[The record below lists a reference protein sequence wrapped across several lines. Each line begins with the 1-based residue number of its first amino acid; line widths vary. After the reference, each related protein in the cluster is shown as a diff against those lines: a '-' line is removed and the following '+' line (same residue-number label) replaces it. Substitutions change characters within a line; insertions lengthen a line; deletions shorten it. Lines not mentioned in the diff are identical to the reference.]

1 MFPSRLDYIFTL
13 GFMGLFFGP
22 ARSPAPTRGRVGL
35 KLIGCRVLRA
45 WSFAL
50 RASSPWPGGGRWY
63 ALVVE
68 PSPTFRYRGSA
79 ADCPILPAFL
89 PFALAV
95 SSYAVGREAK
105 RGFQQFTR

>member
-1 MFPSRLDYIFTL
+1 VSGASGVEFRPT
-13 GFMGLFFGP
+13 GFI
-22 ARSPAPTRGRVGL
+22 TV
-35 KLIGCRVLRA
+35 
-45 WSFAL
+45 AL
-50 RASSPWPGGGRWY
+50 GGRWY

-79 ADCPILPAFL
+79 ADCPILPAFW

-95 SSYAVGREAK
+95 SGCAVGREAI